1 MDKARRLLYPIKQK
15 YGNKISWADLIL
27 LAGTMGYE
35 AAGLK
40 TYGFAFGRED
50 IWHPEKDTYWGSE
63 TEWLAPTGSKGNRW
77 SGDRELEN
85 PLSAV
90 MMGLIYINPEGV
102 DGNPDP
108 IKTARDMRI
117 TFSRMG
123 MNDEET
129 VALVAGGH
137 TIGKQHGNGNA
148 KEVGAE
154 PEAADI
160 ADQGLGWKTDDK
172 SLAKITSGIEGAWT
186 TNPDRWDN
194 EFFKLLFK
202 YEDKFE
208 IVRSPAGAK
217 QWEPSEMDPEDMPA
231 DQNDPT
237 IKRKITMNDGDMAL
251 IKDPEY
257 RKISERFRDDQAA
270 FDDAFARAWFKLTHR
285 DMASKSRYHGPLVP
299 QEDLIWQ
306 DPIPAPKY
314 VPSEAEISSLK
325 EKILAS
331 GLSIGELVATAWDSA
346 RTFRQSDYRGGAN
359 GARIRLAPQKDWE
372 GNEPARLQKALAV
385 YEKLS
390 AETNVSVADLIV
402 LGGTAAV
409 EKAIKDAGFNVK
421 VPFAAGRGDALQ
433 EQTDVESFEYL
444 KPIHDGFRNYQEKH
458 YEPTPEELLL
468 DRAQLLGLTA
478 VEMTVLVGGLRVL
491 GANHGDS
498 KHGVFTDRVGVLTT
512 DFFRNLV
519 DMGNKWEPTGR
530 NSYNIVDRKSGATKF
545 TATRVDLVFGSNSIL
560 RAYAE
565 LYAQDDAGEKFA
577 QDFAN
582 AWVKVMNADRYD
594 LKK

>member
-1 MDKARRLLYPIKQK
+1 M
-15 YGNKISWADLIL
+15 
-27 LAGTMGYE
+27 
-35 AAGLK
+35 
-40 TYGFAFGRED
+40 
-50 IWHPEKDTYWGSE
+50 
-63 TEWLAPTGSKGNRW
+63 
-77 SGDRELEN
+77 
-85 PLSAV
+85 
-90 MMGLIYINPEGV
+90 
-102 DGNPDP
+102 
-108 IKTARDMRI
+108 
-117 TFSRMG
+117 
-123 MNDEET
+123 
-129 VALVAGGH
+129 
-137 TIGKQHGNGNA
+137 
-148 KEVGAE
+148 
-154 PEAADI
+154 
-160 ADQGLGWKTDDK
+160 
-172 SLAKITSGIEGAWT
+172 
-186 TNPDRWDN
+186 
-194 EFFKLLFK
+194 
-202 YEDKFE
+202 
-208 IVRSPAGAK
+208 
-217 QWEPSEMDPEDMPA
+217 
-231 DQNDPT
+231 
-237 IKRKITMNDGDMAL
+237 
-251 IKDPEY
+251 
-257 RKISERFRDDQAA
+257 
-270 FDDAFARAWFKLTHR
+270 
-285 DMASKSRYHGPLVP
+285 P

-314 VPSEAEISSLK
+314 VPTEAEISSLK